1 MSKSRVFAVSLLMLA
16 LGACATTGS
25 PTRREALRDYDQ
37 QYYKPYDA
45 EKVTA
50 VNIWAE
56 NRGAKVLWINYPTK
70 HEHDKQ

>member
-1 MSKSRVFAVSLLMLA
+1 MSRSRVFAVSLLMLA

-25 PTRREALRDYDQ
+25 RTQREAIRDYDQ
-37 QYYKPYDA
+37 QYYKPLDA

-56 NRGAKVLWINYPTK
+56 KRGAKVLWINYPTK
-70 HEHDKQ
+70 RGQDKQ